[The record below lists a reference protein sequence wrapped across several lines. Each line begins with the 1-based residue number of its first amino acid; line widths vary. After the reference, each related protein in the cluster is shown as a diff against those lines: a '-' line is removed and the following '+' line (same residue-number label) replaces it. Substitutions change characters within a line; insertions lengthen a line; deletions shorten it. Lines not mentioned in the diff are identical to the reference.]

1 MQDEVHSIDRF
12 LNKNKNIQFYTRN
25 RNILIKKKKKM
36 LRKVTVLVSESCSYT
51 AAAGANCHIFSQS
64 STPGEFVNE

>member
-12 LNKNKNIQFYTRN
+12 LNKNKNIQFYLLE
-25 RNILIKKKKKM
+25 ISSLKKKKNM

-64 STPGEFVNE
+64 SIPGEFVNE

>member
-12 LNKNKNIQFYTRN
+12 LNKNKNIQFYLLE
-25 RNILIKKKKKM
+25 ISSLKKKKKKM

-64 STPGEFVNE
+64 STPGEFINE